1 MESVAESREKVY
13 SSGGGALFAQE
24 HNALWFL
31 HCSGFL
37 FWVFFFIFFFH
48 HQFVVVFLFLFHGY
62 RSCVK
67 QLACPHVRCEISVS
81 LLYSA
86 GEYKSQ
92 ELKDLSGLSATVV
105 NVLDKIIGDGE
116 HEGSLLSWFRDWP
129 KVVASILWRLRGNG
143 PIVLSSSQ
151 EEPSPSQWGETRD
164 ELYLIG
170 CKTGDKAIIKFI
182 TVFSCEVSVPCP
194 AVCMCWCER
203 VCRCLPWTSLPHSY
217 CCWVQPLPVT
227 SWSEL
232 PHSARE
238 GKAVPQTGH
247 LKEKFGKGNFTEQL
261 FFHGLPPFT

>member
-1 MESVAESREKVY
+1 MATDLVL
-13 SSGGGALFAQE
+13 SSLHVPMLDAR
-24 HNALWFL
+24 FL
-31 HCSGFL
+31 
-37 FWVFFFIFFFH
+37 
-48 HQFVVVFLFLFHGY
+48 
-62 RSCVK
+62 
-67 QLACPHVRCEISVS
+67 S

-170 CKTGDKAIIKFI
+170 CKRGDKAIIKFI

-194 AVCMCWCER
+194 AVWMCWCER
-203 VCRCLPWTSLPHSY
+203 VYRCLPWTSLPHSY

-261 FFHGLPPFT
+261 LFHGLPPFT